1 MKVGEWVLAVGNPFN
16 LTSTVTA
23 GIVSAKA
30 RNIGILPDQYKIESF
45 IQTDAAVNPGNSGG
59 ALVNTKGEL
68 IGINSA
74 IASTTGSYTGYSFA
88 IPVNLVR
95 KVMDDLAEFG
105 SVQRGFIG
113 VSIRDVDSKL
123 ATEKGLKDISGVYIA
138 GLTEGGAAKD
148 AGLQE
153 GDVITKVGDINVNS
167 MPQLQEQI
175 GRYRPG
181 DKITVTAVR
190 NGQPKAFL
198 VTLKNKEGGTNLAKA
213 DNTSSSLNVLGAS
226 FSEVSDKEKSN
237 LGIAGGAKISMLN
250 PGKLKTAGIKE
261 GFIITS
267 VDRKSIHSTTELE
280 NALKGKQGGIL
291 IEGIY
296 PNGMKGYYGFG
307 M

>member
-1 MKVGEWVLAVGNPFN
+1 
-16 LTSTVTA
+16 
-23 GIVSAKA
+23 
-30 RNIGILPDQYKIESF
+30 
-45 IQTDAAVNPGNSGG
+45 
-59 ALVNTKGEL
+59 
-68 IGINSA
+68 
-74 IASTTGSYTGYSFA
+74 
-88 IPVNLVR
+88 
-95 KVMDDLAEFG
+95 MDDLAEFG

-123 ATEKGLKDISGVYIA
+123 ATEKGLKDVSGIYIA
-138 GLTEGGAAKD
+138 GLTEGGAAKE

-198 VTLKNKEGGTNLAKA
+198 VTLRNKEGGTTLAKA
-213 DNTSSSLNVLGAS
+213 DSNYPSSSMNILGAS
-226 FSEVSDKEKSN
+226 FSEVSGSDKSN
-237 LGIAGGAKISMLN
+237 LGISGGAKISQLN
-250 PGKLKTAGIKE
+250 PGKLKSAGIKE

-267 VDRKSIHSTTELE
+267 VDRKPIRSTTDLE
-280 NALKGKQGGIL
+280 NALKDRQGGVL